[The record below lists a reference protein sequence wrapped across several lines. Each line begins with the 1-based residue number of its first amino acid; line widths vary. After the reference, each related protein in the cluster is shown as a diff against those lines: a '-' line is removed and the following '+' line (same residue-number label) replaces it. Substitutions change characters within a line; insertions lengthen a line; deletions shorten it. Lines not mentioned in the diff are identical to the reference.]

1 MPLLGTLLLVLAL
14 LCTWRL
20 ARRRATLGTGTGL
33 GRPRSLPSLPL
44 VGSLLQLAGHPQLH
58 LRLWRLQGRYG
69 SLYALW
75 MGSHYVVVVNSYQH
89 AREVLLKKGKA
100 FAGRPRTVTTDLL
113 SRGGKDIA
121 FASYGP
127 LWKFQ
132 RKLVH
137 AALSMFGEGSLA
149 LERIICREAASLCE
163 TLSAAQDTAL
173 DVAPELTRAVT
184 NVVCSLC
191 FNSSY
196 RRGDPEFEAMLE
208 YSQGI
213 VDTVAKESLVD
224 IFPWLQIFPNKD
236 LALLKRCLK
245 VRDQLLQQKFTEHKE
260 AFCRDA
266 VRDLMDAL
274 LQVRFSAENSSPS
287 VPGLELTDDHLLM
300 TVGDI
305 FGAGVETTTTVLK
318 WAVIYLLHYPEVGS
332 APCSGGPGLPLA
344 PRTLWGLWGRQ
355 VLREMSG
362 FANKQDQVMGIL
374 LLPCTT
380 CQDMLVMLGVPHCY
394 GEPPHTGYALLSPQP
409 LLPSQVQRKIQEEM
423 DQKIGLARHPHLS
436 DRPLLPYL
444 EATISEVLRIRPVSP
459 LLIPHVSLAD
469 TSIGEYSIPKGA
481 RVVIN
486 LWSVHH
492 DEKEWDKPEEFNPGR
507 FLDEHGQHIH
517 SPSPSYLPFGAGI
530 RVCLG
535 EVLAK
540 MELFLFLAW
549 VLQRFT
555 LECPQDQPLPSLEG
569 KFGVVLQVQKFQ
581 VKARLRDA
589 WRAAS

>member
-245 VRDQLLQQKFTEHKE
+245 VRDQLLQQKFTEHKVPMGPGQGDAWEMQGAGAGVEGTVPSTAWLMRVPWQE

-318 WAVIYLLHYPEVGS
+318 WAVIYLLHYPE
-332 APCSGGPGLPLA
+332 
-344 PRTLWGLWGRQ
+344 
-355 VLREMSG
+355 
-362 FANKQDQVMGIL
+362 
-374 LLPCTT
+374 
-380 CQDMLVMLGVPHCY
+380 
-394 GEPPHTGYALLSPQP
+394 
-409 LLPSQVQRKIQEEM
+409 VQRKIQEEM

>member
-1 MPLLGTLLLVLAL
+1 MLLLLLLLGCLLLGLAL
-14 LCTWRL
+14 LCTWGL
-20 ARRRATLGTGTGL
+20 AQRRAAMGTGTVL
-33 GRPRSLPSLPL
+33 GRPRSLPALPL
-44 VGSLLQLAGHPQLH
+44 VGSLLHLAGHPQLH

-69 SLYALW
+69 SLYGLW

-89 AREVLLKKGKA
+89 AREVLLKKGKD

-149 LERIICREAASLCE
+149 LEKIICQEAASLCE
-163 TLSAAQDTAL
+163 TLSTVQDTAL
-173 DVAPELTRAVT
+173 DMAPELTRAVT

-224 IFPWLQIFPNKD
+224 IFPWLQ
-236 LALLKRCLK
+236 
-245 VRDQLLQQKFTEHKE
+245 
-260 AFCRDA
+260 
-266 VRDLMDAL
+266 
-274 LQVRFSAENSSPS
+274 
-287 VPGLELTDDHLLM
+287 
-300 TVGDI
+300 
-305 FGAGVETTTTVLK
+305 
-318 WAVIYLLHYPEVGS
+318 
-332 APCSGGPGLPLA
+332 
-344 PRTLWGLWGRQ
+344 
-355 VLREMSG
+355 
-362 FANKQDQVMGIL
+362 
-374 LLPCTT
+374 
-380 CQDMLVMLGVPHCY
+380 
-394 GEPPHTGYALLSPQP
+394 
-409 LLPSQVQRKIQEEM
+409 VQRKIQEEM
-423 DQKIGLARHPHLS
+423 DQKIGLARHPHLR

-481 RVVIN
+481 RVIIN

-492 DEKEWDKPEEFNPGR
+492 DEKEWDKPEEFNPRR
-507 FLDEHGQHIH
+507 FLDEKGQHIH

-535 EVLAK
+535 EILAK

-549 VLQRFT
+549 MLQRFT

>member
-1 MPLLGTLLLVLAL
+1 MALLGALLLALAL
-14 LCTWRL
+14 LCSWGL
-20 ARRRATLGTGTGL
+20 ARRRDPGSSPGTGR
-33 GRPRSLPSLPL
+33 GRPRSLPALPL

-58 LRLWRLQGRYG
+58 LRLCRLQGRYG

-75 MGSHYVVVVNSYQH
+75 MGSHYVVVVNSYRH
-89 AREVLLKKGKA
+89 AREVLLRKGKD

-137 AALSMFGEGSLA
+137 TALSMFGEGSLA

-163 TLSAAQDTAL
+163 TLSAAQDMAL
-173 DVAPELTRAVT
+173 DMAPELTRAVT

-236 LALLKRCLK
+236 LALLKKCLQ

-260 AFCRDA
+260 AFCGDT
-266 VRDLMDAL
+266 VKDLMDAL
-274 LQVRFSAENSSPS
+274 LQVRLSAENSSPPE
-287 VPGLELTDDHLLM
+287 PGLELTDDHLLM

-318 WAVIYLLHYPEVGS
+318 WAVLYLLHYPE
-332 APCSGGPGLPLA
+332 
-344 PRTLWGLWGRQ
+344 
-355 VLREMSG
+355 
-362 FANKQDQVMGIL
+362 I
-374 LLPCTT
+374 
-380 CQDMLVMLGVPHCY
+380 
-394 GEPPHTGYALLSPQP
+394 
-409 LLPSQVQRKIQEEM
+409 QRKIQEEM
-423 DQKIGLARHPHLS
+423 DHKIGLVRHPHLS

-481 RVVIN
+481 RVIIN

-507 FLDEHGQHIH
+507 FLDERGQHIH

-535 EVLAK
+535 KVLAK

-555 LECPQDQPLPSLEG
+555 LECPEDQPLPSLEG

-581 VKARLRDA
+581 VKARLREA

>member
-1 MPLLGTLLLVLAL
+1 MIIHPCSITPLRHTAP
-14 LCTWRL
+14 
-20 ARRRATLGTGTGL
+20 AGL
-33 GRPRSLPSLPL
+33 PCVGVTSGLP
-44 VGSLLQLAGHPQLH
+44 VPQ
-58 LRLWRLQGRYG
+58 
-69 SLYALW
+69 
-75 MGSHYVVVVNSYQH
+75 
-89 AREVLLKKGKA
+89 
-100 FAGRPRTVTTDLL
+100 VTTDLL

-332 APCSGGPGLPLA
+332 VPCSGGPGLPPA
-344 PRTLWGLWGRQ
+344 PGTSWGLWGRQ
-355 VLREMSG
+355 VPREMSG
-362 FANKQDQVMGIL
+362 FANKQDQVVGIL
-374 LLPCTT
+374 LLSCTT
-380 CQDMLVMLGVPHCY
+380 CQDMPVMLGVPHRY

-409 LLPSQVQRKIQEEM
+409 LLPSQVQRKIQEEI

>member
-1 MPLLGTLLLVLAL
+1 MLLLGALLLALALAL
-14 LCTWRL
+14 LCSWGL
-20 ARRRATLGTGTGL
+20 AHRRGTAGP
-33 GRPRSLPSLPL
+33 GRPRSLPALPL

-75 MGSHYVVVVNSYQH
+75 MGSHYVVVVNSYRH

-137 AALSMFGEGSLA
+137 AALSMFGEGSLT

-163 TLSAAQDTAL
+163 TLSAAQDMAL
-173 DVAPELTRAVT
+173 DMGPELTRAVT

-260 AFCRDA
+260 AFCGDA
-266 VRDLMDAL
+266 VKDLMDAL
-274 LQVRFSAENSSPS
+274 LQVRLSAESSS
-287 VPGLELTDDHLLM
+287 ALAPGLELTDDHLLM

-318 WAVIYLLHYPEVGS
+318 WAVLYLLHYPEVG
-332 APCSGGPGLPLA
+332 PYTQGPHIPGLP
-344 PRTLWGLWGRQ
+344 
-355 VLREMSG
+355 S
-362 FANKQDQVMGIL
+362 
-374 LLPCTT
+374 
-380 CQDMLVMLGVPHCY
+380 
-394 GEPPHTGYALLSPQP
+394 QP
-409 LLPSQVQRKIQEEM
+409 LLPSQ
-423 DQKIGLARHPHLS
+423 IGLVRHP
-436 DRPLLPYL
+436 LLM
-444 EATISEVLRIRPVSP
+444 LRIRPVSP

-507 FLDEHGQHIH
+507 FLDEQGQHIH

-535 EVLAK
+535 KVLAK

-569 KFGVVLQVQKFQ
+569 KFGVVLQVQKFR

-589 WRAAS
+589 WRVAS

>member
-1 MPLLGTLLLVLAL
+1 MLLLGALLLVLLVLVL
-14 LCTWRL
+14 LRG
-20 ARRRATLGTGTGL
+20 RRGRRAGGP
-33 GRPRSLPSLPL
+33 RPPRSLPALPL
-44 VGSLLQLAGHPQLH
+44 LGSLLQLAGHPQLH

-75 MGSHYVVVVNSYQH
+75 MGSHYVVVVNSYRH

-127 LWKFQ
+127 LWKLQ
-132 RKLVH
+132 RRLVH

-149 LERIICREAASLCE
+149 LEKIVCREAAALCE
-163 TLSAAQDTAL
+163 TLGAAQDAAL

-196 RRGDPEFEAMLE
+196 QRGDPEFEAMLE

-245 VRDQLLQQKFTEHKE
+245 VRDQLLQRKFAEHKE
-260 AFCRDA
+260 AFCADR

-274 LQVRFSAENSSPS
+274 LRVRLGAEHGGA
-287 VPGLELTDDHLLM
+287 PGLSLTDDHLLM

-318 WAVIYLLHYPEVGS
+318 WAVLYLLHYPE
-332 APCSGGPGLPLA
+332 
-344 PRTLWGLWGRQ
+344 
-355 VLREMSG
+355 
-362 FANKQDQVMGIL
+362 
-374 LLPCTT
+374 
-380 CQDMLVMLGVPHCY
+380 
-394 GEPPHTGYALLSPQP
+394 
-409 LLPSQVQRKIQEEM
+409 VQRKIQEEM
-423 DQKIGLARHPHLS
+423 DQQIGVARHPHLS

-459 LLIPHVSLAD
+459 LLIPHVSLTD

-481 RVVIN
+481 RVIIN

-507 FLDEHGQHIH
+507 FLDEQGRHVH
-517 SPSPSYLPFGAGI
+517 SPSPSYLPFGAGV

-540 MELFLFLAW
+540 TELFLFLAW

-555 LECPQDQPLPSLEG
+555 LECPQGQAPPSPEG
-569 KFGVVLQVQKFQ
+569 RFGVVLQVPRFR
-581 VKARLRDA
+581 VRARLREA
-589 WRAAS
+589 WR

>member
-1 MPLLGTLLLVLAL
+1 MLLPGVLLLALAL
-14 LCTWRL
+14 LCAWGL
-20 ARRRATLGTGTGL
+20 ARRRAAPGTTGTAAGTGA
-33 GRPRSLPSLPL
+33 GRPRSLPALPV

-69 SLYALW
+69 SLYGLW
-75 MGSHYVVVVNSYQH
+75 MGSHYVVVVNSHRH

-137 AALSMFGEGSLA
+137 AALSMFGEGSLT

-173 DVAPELTRAVT
+173 DMAPELTRAVT

-260 AFCRDA
+260 AFCGDT

-274 LQVRFSAENSSPS
+274 LQVRLRAEKSSPPA
-287 VPGLELTDDHLLM
+287 PGLELTDDHLLM
-300 TVGDI
+300 T
-305 FGAGVETTTTVLK
+305 
-318 WAVIYLLHYPEVGS
+318 
-332 APCSGGPGLPLA
+332 
-344 PRTLWGLWGRQ
+344 
-355 VLREMSG
+355 
-362 FANKQDQVMGIL
+362 
-374 LLPCTT
+374 
-380 CQDMLVMLGVPHCY
+380 
-394 GEPPHTGYALLSPQP
+394 
-409 LLPSQVQRKIQEEM
+409 VQRKIQEEM
-423 DQKIGLARHPHLS
+423 DQKIGLARHPQLS

-492 DEKEWDKPEEFNPGR
+492 DEEEWDKPEEFNPGR
-507 FLDEHGQHIH
+507 FLDERGQHIH

-555 LECPQDQPLPSLEG
+555 LECPQGQPLPSLEG
-569 KFGVVLQVQKFQ
+569 KFGVVLQVQKFR

>member
-1 MPLLGTLLLVLAL
+1 
-14 LCTWRL
+14 
-20 ARRRATLGTGTGL
+20 
-33 GRPRSLPSLPL
+33 
-44 VGSLLQLAGHPQLH
+44 
-58 LRLWRLQGRYG
+58 
-69 SLYALW
+69 
-75 MGSHYVVVVNSYQH
+75 
-89 AREVLLKKGKA
+89 
-100 FAGRPRTVTTDLL
+100 
-113 SRGGKDIA
+113 GKDIA

-163 TLSAAQDTAL
+163 TLSAAQDIAL
-173 DVAPELTRAVT
+173 DMAPELTRAVT

-236 LALLKRCLK
+236 LDLLKRCLK

-260 AFCRDA
+260 AFCGDT
-266 VRDLMDAL
+266 VKDLMDAL
-274 LQVRFSAENSSPS
+274 LKVRLTAKNSSTLA
-287 VPGLELTDDHLLM
+287 PGLELTDDHLLM

-318 WAVIYLLHYPEVGS
+318 WAVLYLLHYPEVGS
-332 APCSGGPGLPLA
+332 APCSGGPGLP
-344 PRTLWGLWGRQ
+344 R
-355 VLREMSG
+355 MS
-362 FANKQDQVMGIL
+362 
-374 LLPCTT
+374 
-380 CQDMLVMLGVPHCY
+380 
-394 GEPPHTGYALLSPQP
+394 
-409 LLPSQVQRKIQEEM
+409 
-423 DQKIGLARHPHLS
+423 DQKIGLARPPPLS
-436 DRPLLPYL
+436 ARPLLPYL

-481 RVVIN
+481 RVIIN

-507 FLDEHGQHIH
+507 FLDERGQHIH

-589 WRAAS
+589 WRAD

>member
-1 MPLLGTLLLVLAL
+1 MLLLLGALLLAL
-14 LCTWRL
+14 LCAWGL
-20 ARRRATLGTGTGL
+20 ARWQTGTGTGL
-33 GRPRSLPSLPL
+33 GRPRSLPALPL

-58 LRLWRLQGRYG
+58 LRLWRLQSRYG

-173 DVAPELTRAVT
+173 DMAPELTRAVT

-196 RRGDPEFEAMLE
+196 QRGDPEFEAMLE

-245 VRDQLLQQKFTEHKE
+245 VRDQLLQQKFSEHK
-260 AFCRDA
+260 
-266 VRDLMDAL
+266 
-274 LQVRFSAENSSPS
+274 
-287 VPGLELTDDHLLM
+287 
-300 TVGDI
+300 
-305 FGAGVETTTTVLK
+305 
-318 WAVIYLLHYPEVGS
+318 
-332 APCSGGPGLPLA
+332 
-344 PRTLWGLWGRQ
+344 
-355 VLREMSG
+355 
-362 FANKQDQVMGIL
+362 
-374 LLPCTT
+374 
-380 CQDMLVMLGVPHCY
+380 
-394 GEPPHTGYALLSPQP
+394 
-409 LLPSQVQRKIQEEM
+409 VQRKIQEEM
-423 DQKIGLARHPHLS
+423 DQKIGLSRHPHLS

-507 FLDEHGQHIH
+507 FLDERGQHIH

-555 LECPQDQPLPSLEG
+555 LESPQDQPLPSLEG

-581 VKARLRDA
+581 VKARLREA